1 MSRAISGAIF
11 LCSLSVIAFGD
22 SNLQMA
28 CALAIVTLSVV
39 GLVVRP

>member
-1 MSRAISGAIF
+1 MSCAISGAIV
-11 LCSLSVIAFGD
+11 LCSLGVIAFGD

-39 GLVVRP
+39 GLVMRP